1 MFIAITPLLSTMCD
15 SGKLQQAI
23 QAAFERQY
31 CVTGR
36 GAFAHALGVQK
47 DGFLNIIKKRKEKK
61 KKKGEKGEEM
71 HCALWEKKEMTI

>member
-1 MFIAITPLLSTMCD
+1 MCG

-31 CVTGR
+31 CETGR

-47 DGFLNIIKKRKEKK
+47 DGLLIILNIIIKKRKEREEEEERR
-61 KKKGEKGEEM
+61 KGRGN
-71 HCALWEKKEMTI
+71 ALRTIWEKKEMTI

>member
-1 MFIAITPLLSTMCD
+1 MCG

-31 CVTGR
+31 CETGR

-47 DGFLNIIKKRKEKK
+47 DGFFKYNKEEKREEEEERRKGRGNALRTMGEERDDNIIYIFVK
-61 KKKGEKGEEM
+61 
-71 HCALWEKKEMTI
+71 

>member
-1 MFIAITPLLSTMCD
+1 MECSLLSLLSSTMCG

-31 CVTGR
+31 CETGR

-47 DGFLNIIKKRKEKK
+47 DGLLILFYKYNKEKKK
-61 KKKGEKGEEM
+61 KKKGEK
-71 HCALWEKKEMTI
+71 EKCTAYGRRKR